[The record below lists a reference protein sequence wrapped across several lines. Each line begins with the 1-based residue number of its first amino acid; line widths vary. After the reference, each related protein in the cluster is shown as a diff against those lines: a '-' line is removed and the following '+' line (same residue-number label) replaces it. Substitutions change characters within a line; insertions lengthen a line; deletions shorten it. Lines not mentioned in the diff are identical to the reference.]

1 MTKIFLPNS
10 DRGQSPRTSHPI
22 ASVAPP
28 GAKGRRGQ
36 EYSGQEK
43 DRRISPRAVFMTKI
57 FLPKFRPGTVT
68 AHQPSDRQRR
78 QEPRGEEGRNIQGKK
93 KTAEFHRAPSS

>member
-1 MTKIFLPNS
+1 
-10 DRGQSPRTSHPI
+10 
-22 ASVAPP
+22 
-28 GAKGRRGQ
+28 
-36 EYSGQEK
+36 
-43 DRRISPRAVFMTKI
+43 MTKI

>member
-1 MTKIFLPNS
+1 
-10 DRGQSPRTSHPI
+10 
-22 ASVAPP
+22 
-28 GAKGRRGQ
+28 
-36 EYSGQEK
+36 
-43 DRRISPRAVFMTKI
+43 MTKI

-93 KTAEFHRAPSS
+93 KTADFHRAPVFMPKIFLPKFRPGTVTAHQPSDRQRRQEPRGEEGRNIQGKKKTTDFHRAPSS

>member
-10 DRGQSPRTSHPI
+10 DRGQSLRTNPI
-22 ASVAPP
+22 ANVAPP
-28 GAKGRRGQ
+28 GAKGRAGQ

-57 FLPKFRPGTVT
+57 FLPKFRPGTGT
-68 AHQPSDRQRR
+68 AHHRPNS
-78 QEPRGEEGRNIQGKK
+78 GEFGYVFLGSYGAGLLGELVSL
-93 KTAEFHRAPSS
+93 P